1 MSAPPFGPATVAPLE
16 WSRMVGNLHAAAVA
30 RAAIRATETPEVQ
43 RDEAIV
49 AYTRASDAV
58 VDDLLILKESH
69 TLGRITLLLGK
80 KERS

>member
-1 MSAPPFGPATVAPLE
+1 MI
-16 WSRMVGNLHAAAVA
+16 GNLHEAEVA
-30 RAAIRATETPEVQ
+30 RATIRAPETSKVQ

-58 VDDLLILKESH
+58 IDDLLILKEDH